1 MSRSRKFDT
10 NFGHS
15 RSRRTE
21 TNPPTRTVLLG
32 LAPAG
37 NGRSRIDRAGRGE
50 LGGYD
55 NAFGEA
61 RDKVMAPEEEPPGPL
76 LQTSFPLEVASE
88 AAHQFSPQRSPLG
101 FLRVRIG
108 KVAANF
114 LKTFF
119 GLFIA
124 L

>member
-21 TNPPTRTVLLG
+21 TNPPTQTG

-37 NGRSRIDRAGRGE
+37 NGRSGIDRARRGE

-55 NAFGEA
+55 NAFEEA
-61 RDKVMAPEEEPPGPL
+61 RDKVMAPEEEPPRPL

-101 FLRVRIG
+101 LLRVRIG

-114 LKTFF
+114 PKTFF

>member
-37 NGRSRIDRAGRGE
+37 NGRSRIDRRGE
-50 LGGYD
+50 LDGYE

-61 RDKVMAPEEEPPGPL
+61 RDNERAPEEEPTGPL

-101 FLRVRIG
+101 FLRARIG

-119 GLFIA
+119 GLFVA

>member
-21 TNPPTRTVLLG
+21 TNPPTRTILLG
-32 LAPAG
+32 WRRLA
-37 NGRSRIDRAGRGE
+37 RAGLALTG
-50 LGGYD
+50 LGTRIRRLRQC
-55 NAFGEA
+55 FW
-61 RDKVMAPEEEPPGPL
+61 RSPDKEMAPEEEPPGPL

-119 GLFIA
+119 G
-124 L
+124 